1 VRADPFE
8 LRAVRRVPRNC
19 VGLQR
24 SRAQLWTWTPEARA
38 HLVRRHLS
46 ELNSRMAL
54 SSQAMVKWRGEL
66 QPSQALKKR
75 SRQRR

>member
-1 VRADPFE
+1 MSEGADLPVTSCE
-8 LRAVRRVPRNC
+8 EPAW
-19 VGLQR
+19 
-24 SRAQLWTWTPEARA
+24 APEARA